1 MIAQRIKTKQFI
13 QRRKL
18 KKLYRPDLV
27 VMDADYLRE
36 DIDQGLIF
44 R

>member
-1 MIAQRIKTKQFI
+1 MIAERIKTKQFV

-27 VMDADYLRE
+27 VMDADYLCE
-36 DIDQGLIF
+36 NTD
-44 R
+44 